1 MSAVSNSNN
10 NRQKDGECLDGEG
23 VILGGVKG
31 GVKGGVSKKETFG
44 LRH

>member
-1 MSAVSNSNN
+1 MSAVFSSNN

-31 GVKGGVSKKETFG
+31 GVSKKETFG